1 MNAVQINQLKA
12 LGVAVQKNASLLDA
26 VSGKLPAPKFFGTRP
41 YLSFRH
47 EEHDKTIELAVVL
60 KAVKATSAL
69 NACLCLMIA
78 GHVQEIMALL
88 RIVEE
93 CGNDILFLL
102 IPDAEGNNTAKQEEY
117 LHSFFAE
124 EFTDPAKVLT
134 SHQSRAPV
142 PFKKINAANAK
153 MLGQTTNESDAAKMG
168 EITFKTL
175 SGYVH
180 AAYPQIMEMFGGLNL
195 KFHMRG
201 MLGTPRMEE
210 TLVQLVNYIDRMNIN
225 LVLLCRR
232 LGFPDHEVTATINNK
247 FFENQFNTRSQMTPE
262 QMLAKLK
269 KGSLP

>member
-1 MNAVQINQLKA
+1 MNTEQINQLKA
-12 LGVAVQKNASLLDA
+12 MGVAVQKNASLLDA
-26 VSGKLPAPKFFGTRP
+26 VSGKLPVPKFVGSPP

-47 EEHDKTIELAVVL
+47 EEQDKTIELTMVL
-60 KAVKATSAL
+60 KAVKATSTL

-78 GHVQEIMALL
+78 GHAQEIMALL

-93 CGNDILFLL
+93 CSNDILFLL
-102 IPDAEGNNTAKQEEY
+102 IPDAEGNNTVKQEEY
-117 LHSFFAE
+117 LNSFFAE
-124 EFTDPAKVLT
+124 EFSDPSQVLT
-134 SHQSRAPV
+134 SHQSRAQV

-153 MLGQTTNESDAAKMG
+153 MLGQATNESDAAKMG

-180 AAYPQIMEMFGGLNL
+180 AAYPQIMEMFGGPKL

-232 LGFPDHEVTATINNK
+232 LGFSDHEATAKTNSQY
-247 FFENQFNTRSQMTPE
+247 FESQFNTRSQVTPE
-262 QMLAKLK
+262 QMLDQLK
-269 KGSLP
+269 NR